1 MPYNSADAREAA
13 HTARD
18 VDEVGGGLDVPP
30 CTARLSARRA
40 PDGTDR
46 LAPRGRDR

>member
-30 CTARLSARRA
+30 RPAPRSARLDG
-40 PDGTDR
+40 DGTPPFR
-46 LAPRGRDR
+46 